1 MNAIAE
7 LRRRLD
13 NMIRSGTIADVD
25 HGDPAQGRPAR
36 CRVKTGNVTTGW
48 LPFFTVRAGSTN
60 EWNPVSVGEQCT
72 ILSPSGD
79 LAQGQVL
86 AGLYSDANPA
96 CSNDPA
102 AHRTQWANA
111 DFVEHN
117 AGTGAYTLK
126 LTGHVQID
134 AASLNINCS
143 GAIKLNGA
151 TIDLN

>member
-1 MNAIAE
+1 MNDIAE
-7 LRRRLD
+7 IRRRLD
-13 NMIRSGTIADVD
+13 NMIRSGTIAEVD
-25 HGDPAQGRPAR
+25 HGAPAQAR
-36 CRVKTGNVTTGW
+36 QPCCRVKTGNITTGW

-86 AGLYSDANPA
+86 AGLYSAANPP
-96 CSNDPA
+96 CSNNPDV
-102 AHRTQWANA
+102 HKTEWANG
-111 DFVEHN
+111 DHVEHN
-117 AGTGAYTLK
+117 AATGAYSLK

-134 AASLNINCS
+134 AASLDITCS
-143 GAIKLNGA
+143 GAVKINGA

>member
-13 NMIRSGTIADVD
+13 NMIRSGTIAEVD
-25 HGDPAQGRPAR
+25 HGDPEQNRQPC
-36 CRVKTGNVTTGW
+36 CRVKTGNITTGW

-86 AGLYSDANPA
+86 AGLYSAANPP
-96 CSNDPA
+96 CSNNPA
-102 AHRTQWANA
+102 VHKTEWANG
-111 DFVEHN
+111 DFIEHN
-117 AGTGAYTLK
+117 AATGA
-126 LTGHVQID
+126 LTIQ
-134 AASLNINCS
+134 CS
-143 GAIKLNGA
+143 GPVKINGSR
-151 TIDLN
+151 IDLN

>member
-13 NMIRSGTIADVD
+13 NMIRSGTIAEVD
-25 HGDPAQGRPAR
+25 HGDPAQGRQPC
-36 CRVKTGNVTTGW
+36 CRVKTGNITTGW

-86 AGLYSDANPA
+86 AGLYSGANPP
-96 CSNDPA
+96 CSNNPA
-102 AHRTQWANA
+102 VHKIEWANG
-111 DFVEHN
+111 DFFEHN
-117 AGTGAYTLK
+117 AATGAYTLK

-134 AASLNINCS
+134 AASVFPAPAGMNRW
-143 GAIKLNGA
+143 
-151 TIDLN
+151 

>member
-13 NMIRSGTIADVD
+13 NMIRSGTIAEVD
-25 HGDPAQGRPAR
+25 HGDPEQDRQPC
-36 CRVKTGNVTTGW
+36 CRVKTGNITTGW

-72 ILSPSGD
+72 ILSPSGE

-86 AGLYSDANPA
+86 AGLYSAANPP
-96 CSNDPA
+96 CSNNPA
-102 AHRTQWANA
+102 VHKTEWANG
-111 DFVEHN
+111 DYVEHN
-117 AGTGAYTLK
+117 AETGAYSLK

-134 AASLNINCS
+134 AASLDITCS
-143 GAIKLNGA
+143 GAVKINGA